1 MGIKRPLNE
10 EIIATHNAKHK
21 AAVEAD
27 YAALGNKLSRSGVN
41 IDEIKAKVATFAVAV
56 PSWGTATGGTRFGR
70 FPIAGE
76 PTNVHERLTDCAVVQ
91 QLCRV
96 TPGVSTHFPW
106 DHTSDPA
113 ALREEADSMGL
124 YFDAVN
130 SNTFQD
136 QPEQKETYKFGSL
149 SAAAKAAR
157 EQAIAHNIDCIE
169 IGKKLGSKALT
180 VWVGDGTNFP
190 GQQSFRDSFDRYLDS
205 AKTIYGALP
214 EDWRMLIEHKFF
226 EPAFY
231 STVISDWGVNLMAAN
246 ALGPKARCLVDLGHH
261 APNVNVEQIVSMLDR
276 AGKLGGFHFNDS
288 KYGDDDLDAGAINP
302 HRLFLIFNELVEAE
316 LRAPKE
322 FAPAYMID
330 ESHNLTDPAESLLS
344 AAEAIVCAYAH
355 ALLVDRVALKAHRE
369 SNDVLMAFRTLRAA
383 YNFDVTALVAK
394 ARMDAGGAADPV
406 TAFRESGWRK
416 GKAMERKSERT
427 KAAGII

>member
-1 MGIKRPLNE
+1 MSIKRPLKE
-10 EIIATHNAKHK
+10 ETIATHNAKHK
-21 AAVEAD
+21 TAVEQD
-27 YAALGNKLSRSGVN
+27 YAALATKLSRSGVA
-41 IDEIKAKVATFAVAV
+41 IDAIKAKVSAFAVAI

-70 FPIAGE
+70 FPIPGE

-106 DHTSDPA
+106 DSTNDPA
-113 ALREEADSMGL
+113 ALREEADGMGL

-136 QPEQKETYKFGSL
+136 QPDQKETYKFGSL
-149 SAAAKAAR
+149 SAASKAAR
-157 EQAIAHNIDCIE
+157 EQAVAHNIDCIE

-205 AKTIYGALP
+205 SASIYKALP
-214 EDWRMLIEHKFF
+214 ADWRMLIEHKFF

-231 STVISDWGVNLMAAN
+231 STVIADWGVNLMAAN

-316 LRAPKE
+316 LRAPKD

-330 ESHNLTDPAESLLS
+330 ESHNLTDPIESLLS
-344 AAEAIVCAYAH
+344 AAEAIVNAYAH
-355 ALLVDRVALKAHRE
+355 ALLVDRAALKHHRE
-369 SNDVLMAFRTLRAA
+369 SNDVLMAFKTLRTA
-383 YNFDVTALVAK
+383 YNIDVSPIVAM
-394 ARMDAGGAADPV
+394 ARMEAGGAADAV
-406 TAFRESGWRK
+406 ACYRESGWRAS
-416 GKAMERKSERT
+416 KAAERKADRAT
-427 KAAGII
+427 AGGII

>member
-1 MGIKRPLNE
+1 MSIKRPLNE
-10 EIIATHNAKHK
+10 EIIASHNGKHSDS
-21 AAVEAD
+21 VDAD
-27 YAALGNKLSRSGVN
+27 YAALGAKLSRRGVD
-41 IDEIKAKVATFAVAV
+41 IEAVKTKLSAFAVAV

-70 FPIAGE
+70 FPIPGE

-106 DHTSDPA
+106 DHTTDPS
-113 ALREEADSMGL
+113 ALREEADSLGL

-136 QPEQKETYKFGSL
+136 QPGQAATYKFGSL
-149 SAAAKAAR
+149 AATSQAAR
-157 EQAIAHNIDCIE
+157 EQAVAHNLDCIE

-190 GQQSFRDSFDRYLDS
+190 GQQSFRDSFDRYLGS
-205 AKTIYGALP
+205 ASSIYSALP
-214 EDWRMLIEHKFF
+214 ADWLMLIEHKFF

-316 LRAPKE
+316 LRSPQD
-322 FAPAYMID
+322 FSPAYMID
-330 ESHNLTDPAESLLS
+330 ESHNLTDPIESLLS
-344 AAEAIVCAYAH
+344 ASEAIVSAYAH
-355 ALLVDRVALKAHRE
+355 ALLVDRVALKTYRE

-383 YNFDVTALVAK
+383 YNFDVSALVAK
-394 ARMDAGGAADPV
+394 ARIGAGGAADPV
-406 TAFRESGWRK
+406 AAYRESGWRK
-416 GKAMERKSERT
+416 AKASERKFARS
-427 KAAGII
+427 KASGII